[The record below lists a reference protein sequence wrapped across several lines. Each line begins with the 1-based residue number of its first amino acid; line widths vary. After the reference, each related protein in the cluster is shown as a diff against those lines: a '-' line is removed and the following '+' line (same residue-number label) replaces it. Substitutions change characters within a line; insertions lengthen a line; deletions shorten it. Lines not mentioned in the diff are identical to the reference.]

1 MLAGMSVE
9 LWLVRPT
16 VEGRVI
22 FPFWDE
28 DGKAQPGVDAE
39 CIPSLKWATWYD
51 PSHRLGE
58 AGIGPRFDPIP
69 PDELIAGARLGL
81 EALLDEFG
89 AMHPDFG
96 ALANEAR
103 GDTDAVL
110 GWLGLFLRGEAL
122 TGDGEACQRAY
133 DHAMGSVSGF
143 VHLFERILKGG
154 LQGRYGCWSF

>member
-1 MLAGMSVE
+1 MLTDVSVE
-9 LWLVRPT
+9 LYLVRPT
-16 VEGRVI
+16 ADGRVI

-28 DGKAQPGVDAE
+28 DGDPQPGVDAE
-39 CIPSLKWATWYD
+39 CISSLKWATWSD
-51 PSHRLGE
+51 PEHRLGE

-69 PDELIAGARLGL
+69 PDELVAGARLGL
-81 EALLDEFG
+81 EALLDELG

-96 ALANEAR
+96 ALANQAR

-110 GWLGLFLRGEAL
+110 EWLDLFIQGEVW
-122 TGDGEACQRAY
+122 TGDGEACRRAY
-133 DHAMGSVSGF
+133 DHATGPVSGF